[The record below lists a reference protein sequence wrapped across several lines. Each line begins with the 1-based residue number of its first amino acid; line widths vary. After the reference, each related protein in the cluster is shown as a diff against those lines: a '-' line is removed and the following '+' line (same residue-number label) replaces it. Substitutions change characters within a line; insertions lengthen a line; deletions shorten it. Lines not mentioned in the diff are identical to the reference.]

1 MRLFTIAEEFKALR
15 DIVENDLEFDPETGE
30 IVDNSAVIAEMFND
44 ISVVL
49 SDKLDNSAYVVKEL
63 EAVSDALKEEAK
75 RLNERA
81 SHFAKNAEKLKSL
94 MALTLEASGE
104 PKLKTDRFTFSFR
117 KSESVEI
124 DPMVTPEDFDRRYI
138 RIKREF
144 DKTKIK
150 DALKKGERIDGAS
163 IVEKQNLQIK

>member
-1 MRLFTIAEEFKALR
+1 MRLFTIAEEFNTLR
-15 DIVENDLEFDPETGE
+15 EIVENDLEFDPETGE

-44 ISVVL
+44 ISVLL
-49 SDKLDNSAYVVKEL
+49 SDKLDNSAYVIKEL
-63 EAVSDALKEEAK
+63 EATSDALKEEAK
-75 RLNERA
+75 RLSDRA
-81 SHFAKNAEKLKSL
+81 AHFAKNAEKLKTL
-94 MALTLEASGE
+94 MAMALEASGE
-104 PKLKTDRFTFSFR
+104 QKLKTDRFTFSFR

-163 IVEKQNLQIK
+163 IVEKQNFQIK